1 MAAAAGEMG
10 EAGEL
15 VACLVDWEDRMVA
28 AVPTEARVASLD
40 VADNSAGVAEAKV
53 EMVDGA
59 RIVLATLQRS
69 TERRSN
75 RKLVPLTPPHTC
87 TR

>member
-15 VACLVDWEDRMVA
+15 GACLVAWEDRMVA
-28 AVPTEARVASLD
+28 AVPKEARVASVD

-53 EMVDGA
+53 AVVERA
-59 RIVLATLQRS
+59 RAVVATLQR
-69 TERRSN
+69 
-75 RKLVPLTPPHTC
+75 
-87 TR
+87 